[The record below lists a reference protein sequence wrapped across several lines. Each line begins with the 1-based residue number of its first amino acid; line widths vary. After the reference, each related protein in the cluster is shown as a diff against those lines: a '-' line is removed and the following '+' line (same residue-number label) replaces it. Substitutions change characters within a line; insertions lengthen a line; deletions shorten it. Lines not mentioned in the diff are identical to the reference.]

1 MQVMS
6 NSNTVKSF
14 VLQTLFITGKEKIMM
29 NAAVKLFKNNCG
41 TLILIS
47 NTQITIKKKYV

>member
-1 MQVMS
+1 MLSKIYKRNMQVMS

-29 NAAVKLFKNNCG
+29 NAAVN
-41 TLILIS
+41 LI
-47 NTQITIKKKYV
+47 